1 MQLDRLKE
9 AKNFEQIK
17 NIDLIKFMRGTQYST
32 NIEQFFDFD
41 LAIKKIEEGFGK
53 LQCSYPQCE
62 FQAMMAFKGKNGEPT
77 IQYCDHHFNN
87 SNNSTKSPKI
97 FEYELKLHKILF
109 YELEEQLIYIQDR
122 VDYIKSDKTLNNISL
137 YDKIEEEVK
146 RNLDNIKITL
156 KTMTE
161 RIYQIYESYNSKTK
175 NKASMI
181 NFDDLSFVKKD
192 LSE

>member
-1 MQLDRLKE
+1 M
-9 AKNFEQIK
+9 
-17 NIDLIKFMRGTQYST
+17 
-32 NIEQFFDFD
+32 
-41 LAIKKIEEGFGK
+41 
-53 LQCSYPQCE
+53 
-62 FQAMMAFKGKNGEPT
+62 
-77 IQYCDHHFNN
+77 
-87 SNNSTKSPKI
+87 
-97 FEYELKLHKILF
+97 
-109 YELEEQLIYIQDR
+109 
-122 VDYIKSDKTLNNISL
+122 